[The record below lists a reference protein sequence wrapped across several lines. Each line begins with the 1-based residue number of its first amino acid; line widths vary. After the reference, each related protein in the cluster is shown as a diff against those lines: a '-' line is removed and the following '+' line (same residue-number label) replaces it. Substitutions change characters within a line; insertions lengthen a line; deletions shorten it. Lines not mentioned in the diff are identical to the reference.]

1 MDDNALPSKPE
12 LSVVVPLYNEEAN
25 ITSLLNTL
33 LPVLKTLPKTHELIL
48 VDDGSPDNTWELL
61 KEKAATHPTILALRL
76 SRNFGKEAA
85 MRAGLETAVGQAVIT
100 MDGDLQHPPRL
111 IPDMVEVWE
120 QEGAE
125 IVEANKTY
133 RGPESLL
140 NKFSAKVFY
149 YILNKLSGYNIN
161 NASDFK
167 LLDRKAVDALLAMN
181 ESNMFY
187 RGMTTWLGFK
197 KTEIFFETATRQ
209 GGVSA
214 WSFLHRLNLSLT
226 AITSFSVLP
235 LYFVTAIGLLF
246 FLFSIGLGLQTLYL
260 KFSGQAVSGF
270 TTVILLLLITGSL
283 LMISIGI
290 IGEYIA
296 RIYQEVKGRPK
307 YVVTE
312 KTRRPPES
320 QGEK

>member
-1 MDDNALPSKPE
+1 MDDNALPSQPE
-12 LSVVVPLYNEEAN
+12 LSVVIPLYKEEAN
-25 ITSLLNTL
+25 IVSLLNTL

-61 KEKAATHPTILALRL
+61 KEKAAIHPTILALRL

-140 NKFSAKVFY
+140 NKFSAKIFY

-181 ESNMFY
+181 ETNMFY

-197 KTEIFFETATRQ
+197 KTKIFFETATRQ
-209 GGVSA
+209 GGVST
-214 WSFLHRLNLSLT
+214 WSFLQRLNLSLT

-246 FLFSIGLGLQTLYL
+246 FLFSIGLGLQTLYH

-270 TTVILLLLITGSL
+270 TTVILLLLIIGSL
-283 LMISIGI
+283 LMFSLGI

-296 RIYQEVKGRPK
+296 RIYQEAKGRPR
-307 YVVTE
+307 YIVTE
-312 KTRRPPES
+312 KIRRPPES
-320 QGEK
+320 KGEK

>member
-1 MDDNALPSKPE
+1 MDDNALPSQPE
-12 LSVVVPLYNEEAN
+12 LSVVIPLYKEEAN
-25 ITSLLNTL
+25 IASLLNTL
-33 LPVLKTLPKTHELIL
+33 LPILKTLPKTHELIL
-48 VDDGSPDNTWELL
+48 VDDGSSDNTWELL

-140 NKFSAKVFY
+140 NKFGAKIFY
-149 YILNKLSGYNIN
+149 YILNKLSGYNIS

-181 ESNMFY
+181 ETNMFY

-209 GGVSA
+209 GGVST
-214 WSFLHRLNLSLT
+214 WSFLQRLNLSLT

-235 LYFVTAIGLLF
+235 LYFVTATGLLF
-246 FLFSIGLGLQTLYL
+246 FLFAIGLGLQTLYL

-270 TTVILLLLITGSL
+270 TTVILLLLIIGSL
-283 LMISIGI
+283 LMFSLGI

-296 RIYQEVKGRPK
+296 RIYQEAKGRPR

-312 KTRRPPES
+312 KIRRPPES
-320 QGEK
+320 KGEK

>member
-1 MDDNALPSKPE
+1 MIDKNQPNRPE
-12 LSVVVPLYNEEAN
+12 LSVIVPLYREEAN
-25 ITSLLNTL
+25 IAPLLNAL

-61 KEKAATHPTILALRL
+61 KEKASANPTILALRL

-85 MRAGLETAVGQAVIT
+85 IRAGLEIAAGQAVIT

-111 IPDMVEVWE
+111 IPEMVEAWE
-120 QEGAE
+120 QGGAE
-125 IVEANKTY
+125 IIEANKTY
-133 RGPESLL
+133 RGQESLF
-140 NKFSAKVFY
+140 NKYSAKIFY
-149 YILNKLSGYNIN
+149 YILNKLSGYDID

-167 LLDRKAVDALLAMN
+167 LLDRNAVDALLAMN

-187 RGMTTWLGFK
+187 RGMTAWLGFK
-197 KTEIFFETATRQ
+197 KKKIFFETASRE

-235 LYFVTAIGLLF
+235 LYFVTATGLLF
-246 FLFSIGLGLQTLYL
+246 FLFSIGLSLQTLYL
-260 KFSGQAVSGF
+260 KFIGQAVSGF
-270 TTVILLLLITGSL
+270 TTVILLLLIIGSL
-283 LMISIGI
+283 LMFSLGI

-296 RIYQEVKGRPK
+296 RIYQEVKGRPR
-307 YVVTE
+307 YVVAE
-312 KTRRPPES
+312 KIRRPPES
-320 QGEK
+320 